1 MSAHRETELTPDTPE
16 LDVDVRRPGRM
27 HIQVEFT
34 PDEIKRL
41 RIGVKAHADGVVAF
55 IKNAALAEADRIA
68 ESRPE
73 KTRESVQV
81 HERSA
86 R

>member
-16 LDVDVRRPGRM
+16 LDVKIRRPGRM
-27 HIQVEFT
+27 RIQVEFT

-41 RIGVKAHADGVVAF
+41 RVGVKAHADGVAAF

-68 ESRPE
+68 ENRSDE
-73 KTRESVQV
+73 TRESVSV

-86 R
+86 